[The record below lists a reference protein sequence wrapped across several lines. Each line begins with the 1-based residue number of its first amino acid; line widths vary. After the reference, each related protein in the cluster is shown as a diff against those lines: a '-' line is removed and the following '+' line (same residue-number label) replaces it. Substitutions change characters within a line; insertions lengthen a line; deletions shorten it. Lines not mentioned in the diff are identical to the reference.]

1 MIMIYYNV
9 MFLLSVLLTLGYV
22 MIWHKHFDV
31 HITAIFILVPIS
43 NLIFLIFAEAQNLEE
58 VLIAQRLTYIGGLY
72 LILMI
77 MLVIFSMCNI
87 RLKRWMS
94 AMLYFITTVVFVT
107 SQTIG
112 KSDIFYKSVSFS
124 RENGVAVLYK
134 EYGFMHTVSRILI
147 IVYLILS
154 VVAVIYS
161 YFWKN
166 QVSNRMIVLL
176 LIPVLIASF
185 AFFAGRKL
193 IPNVELIPA
202 AYVFAQFVYIIIIY
216 RVSIYDITDV
226 TVDSM
231 MKTGET
237 GIVTCDFQFRYLG
250 SNEFA
255 KEVFPA
261 LNDISVDNQLNKSLK
276 VANTISRWIK
286 AFKDDETKNKVFYA
300 KDDKVYLI
308 AISFLYNGVRRRG
321 YQIFITDD
329 TKNQEYI
336 KLINSYN
343 ERLSKDVAAKTKHIV
358 EMHDNLILSMAT
370 MVESRDNSTGGHIR
384 RTSIGVKLL
393 IEEMR
398 KDLTN
403 ELSDEFCHD
412 IVKAAPMHDLGKIA
426 VDDAILRKPGRFT
439 PEEFDKMKTHAA
451 EGARIVHEILKSTDD
466 ETFKKIAENVAH
478 YHHERWDGSGYPD
491 GLKGEQIPLESRI
504 MAIAD
509 VYDALVSKRVYK
521 EKMSFEKANAIIMEG
536 MGTQFDKSLERYYV
550 SARPELEKYY
560 SSFE

>member
-31 HITAIFILVPIS
+31 HITVIFIFVPIS
-43 NLIFLIFAEAQNLEE
+43 NLIFLIFAEAQTLEE
-58 VLIAQRLTYIGGLY
+58 ALIAQRLTYIGGLY

-94 AMLYFITTVVFVT
+94 AMLYFITTIVFVT

-134 EYGFMHTVSRILI
+134 EYGFMHTVSRVLI

-154 VVAVIYS
+154 IVAVIYS

-237 GIVTCDFQFRYLG
+237 GIVTCDFQFRYIG

-308 AISFLYNGVRRRG
+308 AISF
-321 YQIFITDD
+321 ITA
-329 TKNQEYI
+329 
-336 KLINSYN
+336 S
-343 ERLSKDVAAKTKHIV
+343 
-358 EMHDNLILSMAT
+358 
-370 MVESRDNSTGGHIR
+370 
-384 RTSIGVKLL
+384 
-393 IEEMR
+393 
-398 KDLTN
+398 
-403 ELSDEFCHD
+403 
-412 IVKAAPMHDLGKIA
+412 
-426 VDDAILRKPGRFT
+426 
-439 PEEFDKMKTHAA
+439 AA
-451 EGARIVHEILKSTDD
+451 EDIRSLSQTIPRIRNT
-466 ETFKKIAENVAH
+466 
-478 YHHERWDGSGYPD
+478 
-491 GLKGEQIPLESRI
+491 
-504 MAIAD
+504 
-509 VYDALVSKRVYK
+509 
-521 EKMSFEKANAIIMEG
+521 
-536 MGTQFDKSLERYYV
+536 
-550 SARPELEKYY
+550 
-560 SSFE
+560 